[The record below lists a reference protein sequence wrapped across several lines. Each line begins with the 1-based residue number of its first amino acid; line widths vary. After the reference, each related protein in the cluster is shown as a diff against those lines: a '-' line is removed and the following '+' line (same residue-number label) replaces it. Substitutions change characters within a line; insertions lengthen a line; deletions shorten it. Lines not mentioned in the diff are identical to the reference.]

1 MKTVDTVLFDLD
13 GTLIDTNELII
24 ASFEHTLGEYYPG
37 QYKRADI
44 LPFIGPSLD
53 ETFTRLNPSL
63 ANDMIE
69 MYIEHNHLHHDQLL
83 REYEGVREAV
93 AQLFDK
99 GYKLGVVTTKRRPT
113 TERGLEITGLKPYFS
128 TIVTFD
134 DVENVKPHPEPIK
147 KSDDTARS
155 TPEQT
160 IMVGDNTH
168 DIDGGKRAGTQ
179 TAAVGWAVRGLEEV
193 RSLYPDYILEDM
205 RDLLHIV
212 GAD

>member
-37 QYKRADI
+37 HYKRADI

-147 KSDDTARS
+147 KAMAQLGS

>member
-1 MKTVDTVLFDLD
+1 MTQ
-13 GTLIDTNELII
+13 
-24 ASFEHTLGEYYPG
+24 LG
-37 QYKRADI
+37 
-44 LPFIGPSLD
+44 
-53 ETFTRLNPSL
+53 
-63 ANDMIE
+63 
-69 MYIEHNHLHHDQLL
+69 
-83 REYEGVREAV
+83 
-93 AQLFDK
+93 
-99 GYKLGVVTTKRRPT
+99 
-113 TERGLEITGLKPYFS
+113 
-128 TIVTFD
+128 
-134 DVENVKPHPEPIK
+134 
-147 KSDDTARS
+147 S